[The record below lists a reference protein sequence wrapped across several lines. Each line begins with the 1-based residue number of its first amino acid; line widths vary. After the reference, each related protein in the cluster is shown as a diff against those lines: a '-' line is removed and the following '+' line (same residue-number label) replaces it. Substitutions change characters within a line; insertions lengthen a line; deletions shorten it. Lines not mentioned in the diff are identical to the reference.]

1 LGPVGAFWWAAG
13 GSLAL
18 EVISLF
24 NEIKAQESS
33 GLPAYYK
40 SWVFWLVRLAVTAI
54 AGALAVAEEASSKL
68 LAINIGASAP
78 AILQLLASRPPHGD
92 GPTLPVAGAP
102 KNLPANL
109 GNYLLDLLG

>member
-1 LGPVGAFWWAAG
+1 MCFMLDSLTTSVANGAGALGPVGAFWWAAG
-13 GSLAL
+13 GSFAL
-18 EVISLF
+18 EVISLY
-24 NEIKAQESS
+24 NEIKAQKSA

-78 AILQLLASRPPHGD
+78 AILQLLASRPPSGRED
-92 GPTLPVAGAP
+92 G
-102 KNLPANL
+102 K
-109 GNYLLDLLG
+109 

>member
-1 LGPVGAFWWAAG
+1 MLNLAFTPVADGAGGLGPVGAFWWAAG

-18 EVISLF
+18 EVISLY
-24 NEIKAQESS
+24 NEIKAQKSA

-40 SWVFWLVRLAVTAI
+40 SWIFWLVRLAVTAI

-78 AILQLLASRPPHGD
+78 AILQLLASRPPSGQD
-92 GPTLPVAGAP
+92 GG
-102 KNLPANL
+102 K
-109 GNYLLDLLG
+109 